1 MSAESKD
8 PTEQALQALTDAE
21 ETQAKAQQEATDL
34 ARTFQTSRDD
44 ARWARKL
51 VEGTPSQRDTLKN
64 LTVVWHR
71 QSDSA
76 RAASHQLKELRLM
89 VGSTANIAAFGT
101 STAALESAYSTVPG
115 QPPANV
121 QALQQ
126 FAAKLR
132 REPLLTRLRA
142 ALRRCTLDQ
151 NRPENRSVLALIE
164 EAESAISA
172 PSGDSTSP
180 TATLIA
186 LRGAIDQAF
195 ANLLRRCEGQE
206 RAKGW
211 KAKIQSIERR
221 GGSKSMPLS
230 HFQLLADQAK
240 RMNEELSDAKIQ
252 SMSRD
257 EVLLR
262 YANGLQFLLGIL
274 DGVDEARLRP

>member
-1 MSAESKD
+1 M
-8 PTEQALQALTDAE
+8 
-21 ETQAKAQQEATDL
+21 
-34 ARTFQTSRDD
+34 
-44 ARWARKL
+44 
-51 VEGTPSQRDTLKN
+51 
-64 LTVVWHR
+64 
-71 QSDSA
+71 
-76 RAASHQLKELRLM
+76 
-89 VGSTANIAAFGT
+89 
-101 STAALESAYSTVPG
+101 
-115 QPPANV
+115 
-121 QALQQ
+121 
-126 FAAKLR
+126 
-132 REPLLTRLRA
+132 
-142 ALRRCTLDQ
+142 
-151 NRPENRSVLALIE
+151 LALIE